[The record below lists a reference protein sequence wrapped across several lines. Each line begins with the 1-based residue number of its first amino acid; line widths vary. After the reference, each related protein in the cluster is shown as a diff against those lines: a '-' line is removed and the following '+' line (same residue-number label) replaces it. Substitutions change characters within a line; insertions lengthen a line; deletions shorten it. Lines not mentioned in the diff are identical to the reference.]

1 MAAVVY
7 QNFRFSRI
15 FSTILYRAMSS
26 GMPGSGSGKGGG
38 AGGDIR
44 SGGGSFGK
52 KEQAQEDQYFR
63 KQQQDLLDK
72 LKREQGE
79 GEKDKADDKN
89 EK

>member
-7 QNFRFSRI
+7 QNFRCRI
-15 FSTILYRAMSS
+15 FLTVLYRAMSS

-72 LKREQGE
+72 LKRDQQGDVKKEE
-79 GEKDKADDKN
+79 GKN
-89 EK
+89 GK